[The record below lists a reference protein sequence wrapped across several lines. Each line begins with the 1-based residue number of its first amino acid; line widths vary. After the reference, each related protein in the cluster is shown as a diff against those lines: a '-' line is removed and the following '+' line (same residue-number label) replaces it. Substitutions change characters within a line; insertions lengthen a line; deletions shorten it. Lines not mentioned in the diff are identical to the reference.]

1 MQAKVAERP
10 PPTKVVQDKLLYGV
24 PLFLT
29 QLAELLKIE
38 TTSST
43 PAPVSAIGISA
54 TRHGNELLRMGF
66 SVGQV
71 VHTYGDVCQAVTEL
85 AHDVNF
91 TITTDEFHSL
101 NRALD
106 NAIAEAVTE
115 YGRERESEIAADEKR
130 SGLASDEQRGLL
142 CTALTA
148 WQMLTQGTVGV
159 RGSTGSVLTRS
170 LEGLRTLY
178 NRSPGALAIP
188 DPKTILD

>member
-10 PPTKVVQDKLLYGV
+10 PPTKPTQETLLYGV

-29 QLAELLKIE
+29 QLAALLKAE
-38 TTSST
+38 STTST
-43 PAPVSAIGISA
+43 PGPVAAIGISA
-54 TRHGNELLRMGF
+54 SQHGNELLRMGF

-115 YGRERESEIAADEKR
+115 YGRERDSDISSGKNKR
-130 SGLASDEQRGLL
+130 VDLASEQRRLL
-142 CTALTA
+142 YSALIA
-148 WQMLTQGTVGV
+148 WEMLKAGTVGIN
-159 RGSTGSVLTRS
+159 GSTGALLNSS
-170 LEGLRTLY
+170 LEGLRNLN
-178 NRSPGALAIP
+178 NRSDLAEPIP
-188 DPKTILD
+188 EPSTIVG